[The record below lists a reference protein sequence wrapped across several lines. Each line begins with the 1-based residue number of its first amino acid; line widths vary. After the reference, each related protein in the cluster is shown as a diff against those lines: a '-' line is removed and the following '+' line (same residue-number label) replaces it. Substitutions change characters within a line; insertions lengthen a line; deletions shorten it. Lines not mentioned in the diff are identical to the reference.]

1 MPVIA
6 AVDRSEATKRV
17 VGEGRKLAD
26 AFGTD
31 LHVVHVLSRSEFVEL
46 ERTSVENS
54 GESIDMDRIR
64 DHARRVAEEAAQD
77 RDTCVGLV
85 GDAADQLA
93 EYAEEHGASYLV
105 VGGRRRSPV
114 GKALFGSVTQE
125 VLLNAPVPVV
135 TVIDEGN

>member
-6 AVDRSEATKRV
+6 AVDRGEPTDRIV
-17 VGEGRKLAD
+17 TEGRALAD
-26 AFGTD
+26 AFDTD

-46 ERTSVENS
+46 ERTSVEKS
-54 GESIDMDRIR
+54 GETVDMDRIR
-64 DHARRVAEEAAQD
+64 DYATKVAKEAAQD
-77 RDTCVGLV
+77 GDTCVGLV

-93 EYAEEHGASYLV
+93 EYAEDHDASYLV

-125 VLLNAPVPVV
+125 VLLSAPVPVV
-135 TVIDEGN
+135 TVLDEED